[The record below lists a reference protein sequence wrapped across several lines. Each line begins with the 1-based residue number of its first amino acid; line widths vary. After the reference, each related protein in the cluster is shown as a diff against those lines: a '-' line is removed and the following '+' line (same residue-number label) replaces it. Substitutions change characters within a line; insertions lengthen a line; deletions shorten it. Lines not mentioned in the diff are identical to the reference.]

1 MKLLSLQKIHATF
14 TNANITQFTI
24 DNIRKSYVNK
34 IKNRIVQVYI
44 ICYLYEQAR
53 GA

>member
-1 MKLLSLQKIHATF
+1 MELLSLQKIHATF
-14 TNANITQFTI
+14 TNVNITQFTI
-24 DNIRKSYVNK
+24 DTIRKSYVNK

-53 GA
+53 G